1 MDEIKDNFIGKEFP
15 QNCGDFLLVLE
26 KTNKKQGNIVL
37 FKCIFLKYPLEVFAA
52 KGDIL
57 KGKINNPEIENQTF
71 IGKIFPQ
78 NCGDDLKVLRK
89 VIKDNK
95 SYFECEFQ
103 KYSYKGVYCKGD
115 IINKKILNP
124 QIEQVEFVDKI
135 WPQNCGDSLKILK
148 KSDKKQ
154 NGTYL
159 WECEFTKYPCKIYCK
174 KDTIIKGQINNPE
187 IENQTFI
194 GKIFPQNCGDD
205 LKVLSKTN
213 KKKDNLFL
221 YECEFINYPCK
232 VYAFKQ
238 QIINKSVD
246 NFNLPWKS
254 KESLISYIQ
263 KNFKDK
269 KPNLTELSKALN
281 IAPST
286 IGHKI
291 NEFELR
297 EYISYSYNNLE
308 SEIREYVNN
317 LNIDINN
324 YYTLYSNDNKQYEI
338 DIFILSKN
346 IGIEV
351 NGSYWHSEL
360 HKDYLYHQNKSL
372 LAKDKGIDLIHIFEY
387 EWKNEITQNI
397 IKYLIQSK
405 LGIFIEKI
413 YARKCIIKEIDSL
426 EYVNFCNENHL
437 QGSCSAKIKL
447 GLFYKDELVQV
458 MSFSLPRFTDK
469 YEWEIIRECSKLGYC
484 IIGGKEKL
492 WKYFLKKYNPSNC
505 ISYCDFSKF
514 TGNSYLKLG
523 FKKERLNKPGFVWY
537 DENTKQTF
545 WRNPYKHREM
555 KEAGYL
561 RIFDAGQLVFI
572 WEK

>member
-1 MDEIKDNFIGKEFP
+1 MELKDNFIGKEFP
-15 QNCGDFLLVLE
+15 QNCGDSLFVLE
-26 KTNKKQGNIVL
+26 KTKIRKNGS
-37 FKCIFLKYPLEVFAA
+37 FLYECESQKYPYKLLAFKDKII
-52 KGDIL
+52 KGSVNNPQIEQVEFIDKIWPQNCGDDLKIIRKSDKKNYWECEFIKYPYKIL
-57 KGKINNPEIENQTF
+57 ALKHNIIKGFINNPQIEQVEF

-78 NCGDDLKVLRK
+78 NCGDSLKVIRK
-89 VIKDNK
+89 TEQKYQNNCL
-95 SYFECEFQ
+95 YECEFQ
-103 KYSYKGVYCKGD
+103 KYPYKVFVLKIE
-115 IINKKILNP
+115 IIKKSVLNP
-124 QIEQVEFVDKI
+124 QIEQVEFIDKI
-135 WPQNCGDSLKILK
+135 WPQKCGDSLKIIR
-148 KSDKKQ
+148 KSNKLSNRK
-154 NGTYL
+154 YL
-159 WECEFTKYPCKIYCK
+159 WECEFIKYPHKCLASK
-174 KDTIIKGQINNPE
+174 
-187 IENQTFI
+187 ENI
-194 GKIFPQNCGDD
+194 
-205 LKVLSKTN
+205 LSK
-213 KKKDNLFL
+213 
-221 YECEFINYPCK
+221 K
-232 VYAFKQ
+232 VE
-238 QIINKSVD
+238 
-246 NFNLPWKS
+246 NFNLPWKI

-263 KNFKDK
+263 ENFKNK
-269 KPNLTELSKALN
+269 KPNLTELSKALD

-286 IGHKI
+286 IGQKI
-291 NEFELR
+291 NEFGLR

-324 YYTLYSNDNKQYEI
+324 YYTLYSDDNKQYEI

-360 HKDYLYHQNKSL
+360 YKDYLYHQNKSL

-397 IKYLIQSK
+397 IKSLIQSK
-405 LGIFIEKI
+405 LGIFIKKI
-413 YARKCIIKEIDSL
+413 YARKCVIKEIDSL
-426 EYVNFCNENHL
+426 EYANFCNENHL

-447 GLFYKDELVQV
+447 GLFYKDELVQI

-469 YEWEIIRECSKLGYC
+469 YEWEIIRECSKLGFC

-505 ISYCDFSKF
+505 LSYCDFSKF

-523 FKKERLNKPGFVWY
+523 FQKERLNKPGFVWY

-561 RIFDAGQLVFI
+561 RIFDAGQLVFV
-572 WEK
+572 WKK

>member
-1 MDEIKDNFIGKEFP
+1 MELKDNFIGKEFP
-15 QNCGDFLLVLE
+15 QNCGDSLFVLE
-26 KTNKKQGNIVL
+26 KTKIRKNGS
-37 FKCIFLKYPLEVFAA
+37 FLYECEFQKYPYKLLAFKDKII
-52 KGDIL
+52 KGSVNNPQIEQVEFIDKIWPQNCGDDLKIIRKSDKKNYWECEFIKYPYKIL
-57 KGKINNPEIENQTF
+57 ALKHNIIKGFINNPQIEQVEF

-78 NCGDDLKVLRK
+78 NCGDSLKVIRK
-89 VIKDNK
+89 TEQKYQNNCL
-95 SYFECEFQ
+95 YECEFQ
-103 KYSYKGVYCKGD
+103 KYPYKVFVLKIE
-115 IINKKILNP
+115 IIKKSVLNP
-124 QIEQVEFVDKI
+124 QIEQVEFIDKI
-135 WPQNCGDSLKILK
+135 WPQKCGDSLKIIR
-148 KSDKKQ
+148 KSNKLSNRK
-154 NGTYL
+154 YL
-159 WECEFTKYPCKIYCK
+159 WECEFIKYPHKCLASK
-174 KDTIIKGQINNPE
+174 
-187 IENQTFI
+187 ENI
-194 GKIFPQNCGDD
+194 
-205 LKVLSKTN
+205 LSK
-213 KKKDNLFL
+213 
-221 YECEFINYPCK
+221 K
-232 VYAFKQ
+232 VE
-238 QIINKSVD
+238 
-246 NFNLPWKS
+246 NFNLPWKI

-263 KNFKDK
+263 ENFKNK
-269 KPNLTELSKALN
+269 KPNLTELSKALD

-286 IGHKI
+286 IGQKI
-291 NEFELR
+291 NEFGLR

-324 YYTLYSNDNKQYEI
+324 YYTLYSDDNKQYEI

-360 HKDYLYHQNKSL
+360 YKDYLYHQNKSL

-397 IKYLIQSK
+397 IKSLIQSK
-405 LGIFIEKI
+405 LGIFIKKI
-413 YARKCIIKEIDSL
+413 YARKCVIKKIDSL
-426 EYVNFCNENHL
+426 EYANFCNENHL

-447 GLFYKDELVQV
+447 GLFYKDELVQI

-469 YEWEIIRECSKLGYC
+469 YEWEIIRECSKLGFC

-505 ISYCDFSKF
+505 LSYCDFSKF
-514 TGNSYLKLG
+514 TGDSYLKLG
-523 FKKERLNKPGFVWY
+523 FQKERLNKPGFVWY

-561 RIFDAGQLVFI
+561 RIFDAGQLVFV
-572 WEK
+572 WKK

>member
-1 MDEIKDNFIGKEFP
+1 MELKDNFIGKEFP
-15 QNCGDFLLVLE
+15 QNCGDSLFVLE
-26 KTNKKQGNIVL
+26 KTKIRKNGS
-37 FKCIFLKYPLEVFAA
+37 FLY
-52 KGDIL
+52 
-57 KGKINNPEIENQTF
+57 
-71 IGKIFPQ
+71 
-78 NCGDDLKVLRK
+78 
-89 VIKDNK
+89 
-95 SYFECEFQ
+95 ECEFQ
-103 KYSYKGVYCKGD
+103 KYPYKLLAFKDKIIKGSV
-115 IINKKILNP
+115 NNP
-124 QIEQVEFVDKI
+124 QIEQVEFIDKI
-135 WPQNCGDSLKILK
+135 WPQNCGDDLKIIR
-148 KSDKKQ
+148 KSNKLSNRK
-154 NGTYL
+154 YL
-159 WECEFTKYPCKIYCK
+159 WECEFIKYPHKCLASK
-174 KDTIIKGQINNPE
+174 
-187 IENQTFI
+187 ENI
-194 GKIFPQNCGDD
+194 
-205 LKVLSKTN
+205 LSK
-213 KKKDNLFL
+213 
-221 YECEFINYPCK
+221 K
-232 VYAFKQ
+232 VE
-238 QIINKSVD
+238 
-246 NFNLPWKS
+246 NFNLPWKI

-263 KNFKDK
+263 ENFKNK
-269 KPNLTELSKALN
+269 KPNLTELSKALD

-286 IGHKI
+286 IGQKI
-291 NEFELR
+291 NEFGLR

-324 YYTLYSNDNKQYEI
+324 YYTLYSDDNKQYEI

-360 HKDYLYHQNKSL
+360 YKDYLYHQNKSL

-397 IKYLIQSK
+397 IKSLIQSK
-405 LGIFIEKI
+405 LGIFIKKI
-413 YARKCIIKEIDSL
+413 YARKCVIKEIDSL
-426 EYVNFCNENHL
+426 EYANFCNENHL

-447 GLFYKDELVQV
+447 GLFYKDELVQI

-469 YEWEIIRECSKLGYC
+469 YEWEIIRECSKLGFC

-505 ISYCDFSKF
+505 LSYCDFSKF

-523 FKKERLNKPGFVWY
+523 FQKERLNKPGFVWY

-561 RIFDAGQLVFI
+561 RIFDAGQLVFV
-572 WEK
+572 WKK